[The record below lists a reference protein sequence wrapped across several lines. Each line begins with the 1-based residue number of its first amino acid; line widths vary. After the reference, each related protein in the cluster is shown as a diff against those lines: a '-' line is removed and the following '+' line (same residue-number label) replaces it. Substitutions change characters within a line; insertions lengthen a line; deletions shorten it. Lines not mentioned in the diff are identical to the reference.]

1 MLHGNSTILAGVV
14 GSVDWICALPYAEE
28 EEEEEEGA
36 DRSGVK

>member
-1 MLHGNSTILAGVV
+1 MLHGNSTILPGVV

-28 EEEEEEGA
+28 EEEEGA